1 MREIL
6 FRLWIWA
13 VALAHTI
20 TVIYGLAAY
29 PPDTITA
36 HMIAHEDYRI
46 ALSTCVV
53 IEIVIWFLC
62 VWAKQSST
70 HTEAAVLAL
79 LFLTSVLISWIT
91 LSTILTTNT
100 HLFFVGILYGCF
112 LVFTLLLC
120 YLTRQQDALIVLRVC
135 IFLLVVSA
143 IAMLALYTANTFY
156 IPEHIAFFV
165 YVLTFIA
172 FFTVHTY
179 PHWPENDDDLEN
191 GVLDEYDC
199 IWDST
204 WEDPECHNPP
214 GTYYAGRGGPVWIPA
229 SAVTG
234 IQSV

>member
-100 HLFFVGILYGCF
+100 HLVFVGILYGCF

-165 YVLTFIA
+165 IIDQYQTAESLNPDYFQTFLADGNESCHPSAASNAKNEIVYLLTISMHPLFI
-172 FFTVHTY
+172 
-179 PHWPENDDDLEN
+179 
-191 GVLDEYDC
+191 
-199 IWDST
+199 
-204 WEDPECHNPP
+204 
-214 GTYYAGRGGPVWIPA
+214 
-229 SAVTG
+229 
-234 IQSV
+234 